1 MNQSAEP
8 KLTTPSMRLDG
19 KVAVVTGAGR
29 GLGRA
34 CALALGQAG
43 AEVVAVSRTMS
54 DLEAL
59 ASEIRDGGGAAR
71 PLVCDVT
78 DKAAIAAAIGAE
90 PAIDILVNNAG
101 TNFPGPFVDV
111 SEDHYDRIM
120 ALNVKAAF
128 MVGQSA
134 ARVMIAGDGGAILNM
149 SSQMGHVGAANR
161 TVYCASKHALEGL
174 TKAMAVELAPH
185 AIRVNSI
192 GPTFILTPM
201 TRPFFDNAAFR
212 DDTLQRIPMGKLGE
226 LEDIM
231 GAVVFLSSP
240 AAALITGAA
249 LTIDGGWTAW

>member
-1 MNQSAEP
+1 MSQSAEP
-8 KLTTPSMRLDG
+8 RLTTPSMRLDG

-43 AEVVAVSRTMS
+43 AEVVAVSRTES
-54 DLEAL
+54 ELEAL
-59 ASEIRDGGGAAR
+59 AGEIRDGGGTAR

-78 DKAAIAAAIGAE
+78 DNVAIAAAIGAE

-101 TNFPGPFVDV
+101 INFPEPFVDV

-128 MVGQSA
+128 MVSQAA
-134 ARVMIAGDGGAILNM
+134 ARVMIAGNGGAILNM
-149 SSQMGHVGAANR
+149 SSQMGHVGAHNR

-201 TRPFFDNAAFR
+201 TLPFFDNAEFR
-212 DDTLQRIPMGKLGE
+212 VDTLQRIPMCKLGE
-226 LEDIM
+226 L
-231 GAVVFLSSP
+231 
-240 AAALITGAA
+240 
-249 LTIDGGWTAW
+249 

>member
-1 MNQSAEP
+1 MRQSAESE
-8 KLTTPSMRLDG
+8 LITPSMRLDG

-43 AEVVAVSRTMS
+43 AEVVAISRTES
-54 DLEAL
+54 ELETL

-78 DKAAIAAAIGAE
+78 DQVAIAAKISTE

-101 TNFPGPFVDV
+101 INFPEPFVDV
-111 SEDHYDRIM
+111 SEDHYDQIM
-120 ALNVKAAF
+120 TLNVKAAF
-128 MVGQSA
+128 LVSQA
-134 ARVMIAGDGGAILNM
+134 VARVMISRKGGAILNV

-192 GPTFILTPM
+192 GPTFILTPL
-201 TRPFFDNAAFR
+201 TRPFFDNAEFR
-212 DDTLQRIPMGKLGE
+212 DNTLQRIPMGKLGE

-240 AAALITGAA
+240 ASALITGAA
-249 LTIDGGWTAW
+249 LAIDGGWTAW

>member
-1 MNQSAEP
+1 MSRATEP
-8 KLTTPSMRLDG
+8 NLTMPSMRLDG

-43 AEVVAVSRTMS
+43 AEVIAVSRTQIE
-54 DLEAL
+54 LETL
-59 ASEIRDGGGAAR
+59 ANEIRNCGGAAR
-71 PLVCDVT
+71 LLVCDVT
-78 DKAAIAAAIGAE
+78 DPEAIAATIGSE

-101 TNFPGPFVDV
+101 MNIPQPFVDV
-111 SEDHYDRIM
+111 SEDNYDQIM

-128 MVGQSA
+128 LVSQTV
-134 ARVMIAGDGGAILNM
+134 ARVMISGKGGAILNV

-161 TVYCASKHALEGL
+161 TVYCTSKHALEGL

-192 GPTFILTPM
+192 GPTFILTSFS
-201 TRPFFDNAAFR
+201 RPFFENTEFR

-240 AAALITGAA
+240 ASALITGAA

>member
-1 MNQSAEP
+1 MRQSAESE
-8 KLTTPSMRLDG
+8 LITPSMRLDG

-43 AEVVAVSRTMS
+43 AEVVAISRTES
-54 DLEAL
+54 ELETL

-78 DKAAIAAAIGAE
+78 DQVAIAAKIGTE

-101 TNFPGPFVDV
+101 INFPEPFVDV
-111 SEDHYDRIM
+111 SEDHYDQIM
-120 ALNVKAAF
+120 TLNVKAAF
-128 MVGQSA
+128 LVSQA
-134 ARVMIAGDGGAILNM
+134 VARVMISSKGGAILNV

-192 GPTFILTPM
+192 GPTFILTPL
-201 TRPFFDNAAFR
+201 TRPFFDNAEFR
-212 DDTLQRIPMGKLGE
+212 DNTLQRIPMGKLGE

-240 AAALITGAA
+240 ASALITGAA
-249 LTIDGGWTAW
+249 LAIDGGWTAW

>member
-1 MNQSAEP
+1 MRQSAESE
-8 KLTTPSMRLDG
+8 LITPSMRLDG

-43 AEVVAVSRTMS
+43 AEVVAISRTES
-54 DLEAL
+54 ELETL

-71 PLVCDVT
+71 SLVCDVT
-78 DKAAIAAAIGAE
+78 DQVAIAAKIGTE

-101 TNFPGPFVDV
+101 INFPEPFVDV
-111 SEDHYDRIM
+111 SEDHYDQIM
-120 ALNVKAAF
+120 TLNVKAAF
-128 MVGQSA
+128 LVSQA
-134 ARVMIAGDGGAILNM
+134 VARVMISSKGGSILNV

-192 GPTFILTPM
+192 GPTFILTPL
-201 TRPFFDNAAFR
+201 TRPFFDNAQFR
-212 DDTLQRIPMGKLGE
+212 DNTLQRIPMGKLGE

-240 AAALITGAA
+240 ASALITGAA
-249 LTIDGGWTAW
+249 LAIDGGWTAW